1 MRKNLFI
8 LQDNDNSP
16 LNYFNPSSVERGEI
30 IDTVSFHFDS
40 QRTKI
45 LDDILNYLYDIQKKK
60 FNIEE
65 FCNYKNISNEQK
77 KDFIKKIEDVIVYL
91 SSKEYCII
99 QKNYS
104 YSVENFSRKIIFKE
118 KNQILYSSLIKK
130 IEKIAIRNFE
140 ENVSLI
146 TIKEV
151 VDQCHLNSEDLEKTL
166 YRINNKNFSFYLLDL
181 PENKDLLVI
190 RLEEE
195 EIVIVKRLFLQTIED
210 YLISIK
216 EFISIEEIFVD
227 KVVSLIERELNTN
240 SEKVKE
246 KLSISGIDIYQMFY
260 DTKKNDDSIFFILR
274 VLRLITREI
283 SIEKQKKKQSLG
295 FFFENIYK
303 ISKLLYLIF
312 FNIEQKKVDSLSQ
325 QNQEK
330 NIKKFIEQYLT
341 IQAYQKNENSL
352 LISIEELHSLKIR
365 DNKIISDIYS
375 IEELEKII
383 SKMENLYSFTIQ
395 EKKYFIHKYRL
406 LYVSLFLLK
415 QEKAFIMDKVKQKLK
430 GNIKDMFVN
439 NKKRTEDILLESV
452 RTRFQETIKQL
463 KEKIYGRYTKEEI
476 YKLIYES
483 LKKETLFDIQKL
495 NYLKSINTKEQ
506 INYLHNLYF
515 QSSNYPLLNLLNI
528 NSSSS

>member
-8 LQDNDNSP
+8 LQDNDNSA
-16 LNYFNPSSVERGEI
+16 LNYFNPSSVERGEV
-30 IDTVSFHFDS
+30 IDTVSFYFDS

-45 LDDILNYLYDIQKKK
+45 LGDILNYLYDVQKKN

-65 FCNYKNISNEQK
+65 FCNYKNISHEQK
-77 KDFIKKIEDVIVYL
+77 NDFVKKIEDIIVYL
-91 SSKEYCII
+91 SSKKYCII

-130 IEKIAIRNFE
+130 IEKMAIKNFE

-146 TIKEV
+146 TVKEV
-151 VDQCHLNSEDLEKTL
+151 VNKFYLNSEDLKKTI
-166 YRINNKNFSFYLLDL
+166 YKINNKNFSFYQLDF

-190 RLEEE
+190 PLEEE
-195 EIVIVKRLFLQTIED
+195 EILIVKRLFLQTIEN
-210 YLISIK
+210 YLISIT
-216 EFISIEEIFVD
+216 EFLSIQEIFVD
-227 KVVSLIERELNTN
+227 KIVSIIERELNIN
-240 SEKVKE
+240 NEKIKE
-246 KLSISGIDIYQMFY
+246 KLSISGIDIYQIFY
-260 DTKKNDDSIFFILR
+260 DTEKSNDNIFFILR
-274 VLRLITREI
+274 LLRLITREI
-283 SIEKQKKKQSLG
+283 SIEKQKKKQSLV

-303 ISKLLYLIF
+303 IAQLLYFIF
-312 FNIEQKKVDSLSQ
+312 FNIEQKKVDNLSQ

-330 NIKKFIEQYLT
+330 NIKKLIEQYLAV
-341 IQAYQKNENSL
+341 QFYQKNKNSL
-352 LISIEELHSLKIR
+352 FVPIEELLSLEIQ
-365 DNKIISDIYS
+365 DNKTISNSYT
-375 IEELEKII
+375 IEELEKIT
-383 SKMENLYSFTIQ
+383 SRMDNLYSFIIQ

-415 QEKAFIMDKVKQKLK
+415 QEKEFVMDKVKQKLK
-430 GNIKDMFVN
+430 GNIKDIFVN

-452 RTRFQETIKQL
+452 RTEFQETIKQL
-463 KEKIYGRYTKEEI
+463 KEKIYGKYTKEGI
-476 YKLIYES
+476 YKLVCES
-483 LKKETLFDIQKL
+483 LQKETLFDVPKL

-528 NSSSS
+528 NTYSS